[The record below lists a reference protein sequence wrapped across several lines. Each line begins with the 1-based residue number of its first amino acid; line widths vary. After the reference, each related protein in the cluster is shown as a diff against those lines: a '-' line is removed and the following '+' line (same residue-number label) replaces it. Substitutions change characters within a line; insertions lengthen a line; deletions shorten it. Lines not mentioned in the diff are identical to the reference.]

1 MTDFENKIYEAL
13 RNALLDENF
22 VLSEFDFRGDETDF
36 EIEFVC
42 YGIYH
47 NRFKELLSE
56 VNAVFADECSQKVFI
71 SAEQYA
77 LKDYALF
84 LISTDENTASYTH
97 KCQVA

>member
-1 MTDFENKIYEAL
+1 MKLSERLYEAL
-13 RNALLDENF
+13 FCALMDERF
-22 VLSEFDFRGDETDF
+22 VMSEFDFRGDETDF

-56 VNAVFADECSQKVFI
+56 VNAVFADKCSQKVFI
-71 SAEQYA
+71 SAKQYA

-84 LISTDENTASYTH
+84 LISTDKAIASYSH
-97 KCQVA
+97 KI